1 MFAAICAKRAGADVL
16 LLEHT
21 DRIGKKLLATGN
33 GKCNLTN
40 LTIEPGDYRGNH
52 PSFATPVLRSFT
64 PGQTLELFEEMGLV
78 WKEKSGLVYP
88 YSNQAST
95 VLDLLRTE
103 LERLRVTV
111 LTEVRVAEIL
121 PASSKSLMKGFLIR
135 TSQGEYRADSVILTC
150 GSKAA
155 PKTGSD
161 GSGYQL
167 ARKLGHTVIEPLP
180 ALVQLKAEGNYFKMI
195 AGVRSDC
202 RLRLYI
208 EEHAGGRKQRRQN
221 GNGDMSVKEQLV
233 SEEVGEVQF
242 TDYGIS
248 GIPVFQ
254 LSRFAVRALWEKKK
268 TYVVCDFLPDMEET
282 ALYEYLCRKKQ
293 RLFEQGSCEELLLG
307 LLNKKLNLMLLK
319 ESGFSGQAKAAGL
332 SQKQMKKLCRRIK
345 NWEIHLNGYQSFEQG
360 QICQGGIATEELK
373 ETLES
378 KIHNG
383 LYFAGEIIDIDGRCG
398 GYNLQWAWSSAY
410 VAAANAA
417 GRTKTG
423 AVGEKDGSI
432 SGKGKRKCFE

>member
-1 MFAAICAKRAGADVL
+1 MFGAICAKRAGADVL

-40 LTIEPGDYRGNH
+40 LVLKPGDYHGNH
-52 PSFATPVLRSFT
+52 PSFVVPVLERFT
-64 PGQTLELFEEMGLV
+64 QYETLKLFEEMGLV
-78 WKEKSGLVYP
+78 WKDTNGLVYP

-103 LERLRVTV
+103 LKRLHVKVR
-111 LTEVRVAEIL
+111 TEVKVKEIL
-121 PASSKSLMKGFLIR
+121 PDAKKGFVLN
-135 TSQGEYRADSVILTC
+135 TSEGELEADCVILAC

-167 ARKLGHTVIEPLP
+167 AKKLGHSVIEPLP
-180 ALVQLKAEGNYFKMI
+180 ALVQLKAEGGYFKMI

-202 RLRLYI
+202 RLKLYI
-208 EEHAGGRKQRRQN
+208 EEKANRKKTLIA
-221 GNGDMSVKEQLV
+221 KE
-233 SEEVGEVQF
+233 SGEVQF

-254 LSRFAVRALWEKKK
+254 FSRFAVRALWEKKK
-268 TYVVCDFLPDMEET
+268 VYVVCDFLPQMEET
-282 ALYEYLCRKKQ
+282 VLYEYLVKKKE
-293 RLFEQGSCEELLLG
+293 RISDWGSCEELLLG

-319 ESGFSGQAKAAGL
+319 ECGFLAQSKAEEL
-332 SQKQMKKLCRRIK
+332 SIQNLKRLCRLMK
-345 NWEIHLNGYQSFEQG
+345 HWEIPLKGYNSFEQG
-360 QICQGGIATEELK
+360 QICQGGIATEELT
-373 ETLES
+373 ENLES
-378 KIHNG
+378 RIHKG
-383 LYFAGEIIDIDGRCG
+383 LYFVGEIIDIDGRCG

-410 VAAANAA
+410 VAAVHAA
-417 GRTKTG
+417 EG
-423 AVGEKDGSI
+423 
-432 SGKGKRKCFE
+432 